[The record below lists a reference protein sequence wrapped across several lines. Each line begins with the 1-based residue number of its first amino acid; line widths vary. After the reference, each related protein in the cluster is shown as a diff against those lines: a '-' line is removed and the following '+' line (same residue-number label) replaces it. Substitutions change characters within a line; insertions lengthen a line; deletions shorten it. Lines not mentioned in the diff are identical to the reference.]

1 MFGLAA
7 APTASA
13 IHSLGVTRKTPSWTQ
28 NSWLIIQSCK
38 RKKRSVAEAL
48 LDEQWIRD
56 VAYDLTVPLLDEF
69 VQLWEL
75 IDAAN
80 FDANNTEADTIVWTR
95 TASEEYSAK
104 SAYM

>member
-1 MFGLAA
+1 M
-7 APTASA
+7 
-13 IHSLGVTRKTPSWTQ
+13 
-28 NSWLIIQSCK
+28 
-38 RKKRSVAEAL
+38 
-48 LDEQWIRD
+48 
-56 VAYDLTVPLLDEF
+56 AYDLTVPLLDEF

-104 SAYM
+104 SAYNM